1 MVRGLVDILRK
12 LVNMSFNEMCRLG
25 LGIWKC
31 PVFRNYREVRKKE
44 SGGMNE
50 NDRRMSPVFCILS
63 RVERGR
69 VSKGQENTVKKKP
82 DKDTRSQLEWHIKEE
97 RKFGAVDSD

>member
-12 LVNMSFNEMCRLG
+12 LVNMSFSEMCRLG

-63 RVERGR
+63 RVERRR
-69 VSKGQENTVKKKP
+69 VGKGQENTVKKKP

-97 RKFGAVDSD
+97 GRFGAVDSD